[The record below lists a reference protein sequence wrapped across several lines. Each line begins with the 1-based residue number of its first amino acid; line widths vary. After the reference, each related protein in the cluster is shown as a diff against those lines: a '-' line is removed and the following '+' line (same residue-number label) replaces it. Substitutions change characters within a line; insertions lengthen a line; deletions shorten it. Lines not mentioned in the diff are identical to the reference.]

1 MTAPLPP
8 ERWVALPERV
18 VIEPP
23 AQGVA
28 AGVAA
33 LLGAW
38 AGRWGE
44 DLRHALIV
52 EAVEPSGRARVVYA
66 LGDSPMMA
74 MGRNWARREGMITAG
89 VLKVQGFGT
98 PTYRLDG
105 ERLFGTFVSP
115 QGHESVALLSR
126 IDASTLSRLYDADTV
141 PLAGERVFLPHARL
155 PIRLEAR
162 LFRPRGNGPAPLAII
177 NHGSATGSDLHLSLG
192 MPEIALWLRDLGYVV
207 LVPMRRG
214 RGHSEGEYGEW
225 DDVID
230 QADGSVLDIAPGV
243 EQAVED
249 LESTMRFAKTLP
261 FVAAGPALL
270 LGQSR
275 GGFLAVVFA
284 GRKPEAVA
292 GVVNFVGGWMGG
304 SPARLK
310 FNTPWFEAAGRE
322 AGARVQ
328 QLWLYGDR
336 DSYYNEAHIRANHS
350 AFVAAGGRAEFHFY
364 KDVPGNGHYL
374 RAVPRLWRETATAFV
389 RGLPR

>member
-1 MTAPLPP
+1 MTTLLPP

-18 VIEPP
+18 VVTPAGPDVPP
-23 AQGVA
+23 DA
-28 AGVAA
+28 AA

-44 DLRHALIV
+44 DLRHVLIV
-52 EAVEPSGRARVVYA
+52 EAIEPSGRARVVYA

-74 MGRNWARREGMITAG
+74 MGRNWRRADGTISDG
-89 VLKVQGFGT
+89 VLVLPGFGT

-115 QGHESVALLSR
+115 QGHESVALLTR
-126 IDASTLSRLYDADTV
+126 VDASTLSRLYDADTL
-141 PLAGERVFLPHARL
+141 PFAGERVFLPHARQ

-162 LFRPRGNGPAPLAII
+162 LYRPRGNGPAPLAII
-177 NHGSATGSDLHLSLG
+177 NHGSATGSELHLSLG
-192 MPEIALWLRDLGYVV
+192 MPELALWLRDLGYVV

-214 RGHSEGEYGEW
+214 RGLSEGVYGEW

-230 QADGSVLDIAPGV
+230 QADGRVLDIAPGV

-249 LESTMRFAKTLP
+249 LESTMRYAQTLP
-261 FVAAGPALL
+261 FVAPGPAVL

-275 GGFLAVVFA
+275 GGFLSVVYA

-322 AGARVQ
+322 AGARVP

-350 AFVAAGGRAEFHFY
+350 AFVAAGGRADLHFY

-374 RAVPRLWRETATAFV
+374 RAVPRLWRETATAFL
-389 RGLPR
+389 RALPR